1 MSDGAIERE
10 GIIGRS
16 TVQWVSMFAQTSVGK
31 QVKVP
36 VHVDVQSYRHSKH
49 SSVLTLIP
57 INI

>member
-31 QVKVP
+31 GAC
-36 VHVDVQSYRHSKH
+36 
-49 SSVLTLIP
+49 TC
-57 INI
+57 

>member
-31 QVKVP
+31 GAG
-36 VHVDVQSYRHSKH
+36 
-49 SSVLTLIP
+49 TC
-57 INI
+57 